1 MEVITKTLDELIDIP
16 PEHFVFDIETTG
28 LNSNYCK
35 VILIGILYNE
45 NNKTI
50 IKQFFSN
57 TEDDEKELLLSFINE
72 IQNYKNHI
80 TFNGLTFDIPFLN
93 SRLKKHSIDF
103 SLSKDNDIDILK
115 LIRPFKE
122 KLSLYDCKLKTVE
135 KYLGIYRE
143 DTISGKESVD
153 LYKKYLFNQEND
165 LKNKI
170 LLHNYE
176 DIYYL
181 GKIFKIKD
189 ILKEKLNILSIIT
202 DKFHL
207 DLVPISFKI
216 SKNTLSIKYNLFE
229 GTLFNID
236 IYNDNYSI
244 VSDENTI
251 LLNLHLNKGVDSN
264 NNIILFYNMSKII
277 PLKFNESFL
286 EDNIYSLCNYLIKKE
301 LMSL

>member
-1 MEVITKTLDELIDIP
+1 MEIITKTLDELIDIP
-16 PEHFVFDIETTG
+16 PNHFIFDIETTG
-28 LNSNYCK
+28 LNSKYCK
-35 VILIGILYNE
+35 VILIGILFNE
-45 NNKTI
+45 DNKTI
-50 IKQFFSN
+50 IKQFFANS
-57 TEDDEKELLLSFINE
+57 EDNEKELLLSFINF
-72 IQNYKNHI
+72 IKYYKNHI

-93 SRLKKHSIDF
+93 SRLKKHKINF
-103 SLSKDNDIDILK
+103 SLYKNDDIDILK
-115 LIRPFKE
+115 VIRPLKE
-122 KLSLYDCKLKTVE
+122 NLSLSDCKLKTIE

-153 LYKKYLFNQEND
+153 LYKEYCATQED
-165 LKNKI
+165 SLKEKI

-176 DIYYL
+176 DVYYL

-277 PLKFNESFL
+277 PLKFNESLL